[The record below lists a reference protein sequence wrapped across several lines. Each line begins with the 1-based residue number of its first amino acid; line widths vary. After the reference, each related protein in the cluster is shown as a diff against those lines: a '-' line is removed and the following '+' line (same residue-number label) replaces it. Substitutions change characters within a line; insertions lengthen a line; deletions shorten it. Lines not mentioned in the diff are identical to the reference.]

1 MTTLARVDVYDNTGK
16 IILSKNDDNYDE
28 KLKQIQNTPTV
39 YASQNTAASA
49 PATSAMSN
57 YTPQSIVDVYEVL
70 APTATDYA
78 NANLE
83 RAGQAQTS
91 YGPLA
96 QAAMGD
102 SQTAGIG
109 NYTYNRLVRPAVNT
123 MRDQLIV
130 EGYSAA
136 LNKQLSDTL
145 NKAKENYN
153 RAARRYSRGG
163 GGGGGGGNNGGN
175 DGVKIDEEE
184 IPENLDNSGNKVPE
198 NPNVNDY
205 ISSGYSFLN
214 YGNLPG
220 QNRKYPLAVDTPNYS
235 TSYDVFN
242 GPSDPFARAKAWVD
256 YLYSIGYGG

>member
-1 MTTLARVDVYDNTGK
+1 MTPD
-16 IILSKNDDNYDE
+16 
-28 KLKQIQNTPTV
+28 QITET
-39 YASQNTAASA
+39 
-49 PATSAMSN
+49 
-57 YTPQSIVDVYEVL
+57 YEVL
-70 APTATDYA
+70 APMSTDYA

-83 RAGQAQTS
+83 RAGQAQAS

-109 NYTYNRLVRPAVNT
+109 NYTYNRLVRPAVDT

-136 LNKQLSDTL
+136 LNKQLSDSL
-145 NKAKENYN
+145 NAAKQNYS
-153 RAARRYSRGG
+153 RATRRYGN

-175 DGVKIDEEE
+175 GGVKIDNEYL
-184 IPENLDNSGNKVPE
+184 PDNLDDNGNKVPD
-198 NPNVNDY
+198 NPNVGDY

-220 QNRKYPLAVDTPNYS
+220 QNRQYPLAVDTPNYS
-235 TSYDVFN
+235 TSYDTFG
-242 GPSDPFARAKAWVD
+242 GPSDPIARAQAWVD